1 MGMNKDHS
9 DTPPAADLAPSPQRL
24 TRTVALVGLMGAGKS
39 AIGRR
44 LAASLQAPFIDADDE
59 IVKAAGMTI
68 PEIFER
74 LGEPEFRAG
83 ERRVIHRLLRE
94 PPQVVATGGGA
105 FMDPVT
111 RGEIAEHAVSVWLKV
126 DLDTLVSRVSRRND
140 RPLLNGVDPRQKL
153 AELMRERDPVYAT
166 ADVTIVGR
174 DAPHEAAVRD
184 LTKALLEVGAVAP
197 SV

>member
-1 MGMNKDHS
+1 MNKDHI
-9 DTPPAADLAPSPQRL
+9 DTPPATETAGPSPLRL
-24 TRTVALVGLMGAGKS
+24 ARTVTLVGLMGAGKS

-94 PPQVVATGGGA
+94 RPQVVATGGGA

-111 RGEIAEHAVSVWLKV
+111 RGEIGERAVSVWLKV

-140 RPLLNGVDPRQKL
+140 RPLLRGVDPREKL
-153 AELMRERDPVYAT
+153 AELMRVRDPVYAT
-166 ADVTIVGR
+166 ADVTIVSR

-184 LTKALLEVGAVAP
+184 LTRALMAVGAVAP
-197 SV
+197 GV